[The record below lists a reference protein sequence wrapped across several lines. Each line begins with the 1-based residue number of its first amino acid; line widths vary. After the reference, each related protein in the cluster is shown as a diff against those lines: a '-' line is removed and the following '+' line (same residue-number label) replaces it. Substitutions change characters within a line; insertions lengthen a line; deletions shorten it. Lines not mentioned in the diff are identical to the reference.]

1 MENNKRLLW
10 IDCLRVLAC
19 FGVVWLHSGA
29 RMMDDFAGLSGF
41 EWWVCNIYFNSV
53 RCRIPLFL
61 MISGAV
67 ILPKVY
73 DSLGVY
79 LRRRVLRL
87 VWPFVFWT
95 LMYIPLRIYLL
106 HRSGTMDMSYAGFVF
121 TSFRD
126 GISHYYWYIYMII
139 GLNLFFP
146 ILGGWIRRASTLML
160 SSENSQ
166 ANCMPLASSQWIC
179 LKPLLRKIMRM
190 FSASETIYICSP
202 MYRRPT

>member
-1 MENNKRLLW
+1 MDNKRLLW
-10 IDCLRVLAC
+10 IDILRVFAC

-29 RMMDDFAGLSGF
+29 RMMDNFANLSGF

-73 DSLGVY
+73 DSLGGY

-146 ILGGWIRRASTLML
+146 ILGSWIRRASESEIRYFLIVWLVTVFAAQPWLEQLMPKCL
-160 SSENSQ
+160 FHSEFQLQST
-166 ANCMPLASSQWIC
+166 
-179 LKPLLRKIMRM
+179 
-190 FSASETIYICSP
+190 F
-202 MYRRPT
+202 